1 VSAILSDGIRFSLM
15 RCFSQTSASAT
26 WREYVGSR
34 FLLLQVLAATLLIA
48 SPASAFADATPAPPR
63 VSVDRS
69 GELRVNNGMTL
80 HLNADL
86 GNVRIETLPQNAAPT
101 VRYSVHI
108 ETDAVGP
115 TAQHML
121 GQYALTTRE
130 TVDSVFISG
139 ALPNPMLYTVP
150 RHLPRNVQ
158 FWVQF
163 VVTVPANFNLDIAT
177 GAGEI
182 TTGDV
187 SGWVC
192 LLSQGGDISAGRIT
206 PSGALAPRPGR
217 PAAKIVSEQGG
228 HITLKDVAGDVDAF
242 TGGGHI
248 LAGSIEGNAK
258 LVTGGGNIR
267 ATRIR
272 GTANLQTAGGNIAV
286 GEADAYVGVHTAGGQ
301 IDFGS
306 VRGSVHAQTGGGG
319 IRVMYVS
326 GPMEVVTSGGS
337 ICLTRVANAI
347 HAETGEGK
355 ITAWINPEE
364 SDRGRNV
371 RLSGPS
377 QLASRTG
384 DIVVFLPRNIAL
396 TIDAI
401 VDSGGPARIEADPSL
416 PLSIQTRP
424 DGPVH
429 AVAALNGG
437 GAPLRLHTAGGKI
450 LLQFLDAQ
458 TSLHQSLVDEQRQR
472 LAERLQDTTFTK
484 VSLPSWAGPNAT
496 PSQPPPPPISASD
509 TKTDWLDT
517 AKNRLSVIFMGSVRE
532 EQDVFMKRLSKFPTP
547 VYPEAARKAGVQGV
561 VVLEVRAKTDGT
573 VIVERVVE
581 GDRTLAE
588 AAVSAVKTWR
598 ANPQQISG
606 KTVEVV
612 STLRFKFDLSK

>member
-1 VSAILSDGIRFSLM
+1 MSGALPDGIRFSLM
-15 RCFSQTSASAT
+15 RCFSKTLMSARVRKNA
-26 WREYVGSR
+26 GSYSMLR
-34 FLLLQVLAATLLIA
+34 LVLAAGALT
-48 SPASAFADATPAPPR
+48 AFPGRAHADATPTPSH

-69 GELRVNNGMTL
+69 GELRVSNGMTL
-80 HLNADL
+80 HLNTDL
-86 GNVRIETLPQNAAPT
+86 GNVRIETLPQNAAPA
-101 VRYSVHI
+101 VRYTVHI
-108 ETDAVGP
+108 ETDAAGP
-115 TAQHML
+115 LAQRML
-121 GQYALTTRE
+121 DAYALTTRE

-139 ALPNPMLYTVP
+139 ALPNPLLYTVP

-163 VVTVPANFNLDIAT
+163 TLTIPANFNLDIAT

-182 TTGDV
+182 STSDI

-192 LLSQGGDISAGRIT
+192 LLSQGGDISTGRIT
-206 PSGALAPRPGR
+206 PSGAPTIRPGR
-217 PAAKIVSEQGG
+217 PLAKIVSEQGG

-248 LAGSIEGNAK
+248 LVGNIEGNAK

-355 ITAWINPEE
+355 ITAWINPEA
-364 SDRGRNV
+364 SDRGRSV

-377 QLASRTG
+377 QLASRSG
-384 DIVVFLPRNIAL
+384 DIVVFLPRNIAM

-416 PLSIQTRP
+416 PLNIQTRP

-472 LAERLQDTTFTK
+472 LAERLQDTTFMK
-484 VSLPSWAGPNAT
+484 VSLPSWAGPNAA
-496 PSQPPPPPISASD
+496 PSQPPPPPISAAD
-509 TKTDWLDT
+509 TKTDWLDA

-532 EQDVFMKRLSKFPTP
+532 EQDVFMKRLTKFPTP
-547 VYPEAARKAGVQGV
+547 VYPEAARRAGVQGV
-561 VVLEVRAKTDGT
+561 VVLNVRAKIDGT
-573 VIVERVVE
+573 IVVERVVE

-598 ANPQQISG
+598 ANPEQISG

>member
-1 VSAILSDGIRFSLM
+1 MAVLFL
-15 RCFSQTSASAT
+15 AT
-26 WREYVGSR
+26 
-34 FLLLQVLAATLLIA
+34 ATLIA
-48 SPASAFADATPAPPR
+48 LPARAYGDTAAAP
-63 VSVDRS
+63 VHVAVDRS
-69 GELRVNNGMTL
+69 GELRVSNGMTL
-80 HLNADL
+80 HLTADL
-86 GNVRIETLPQNAAPT
+86 GNVRIETLPQSAAPS
-101 VRYSVHI
+101 VRYTVHI
-108 ETDAVGP
+108 ETDAAGAI
-115 TAQHML
+115 AQRML
-121 GQYALTTRE
+121 GAYALTTRE

-139 ALPNPMLYTVP
+139 ALPNPLLYTVP

-163 VVTVPANFNLDIAT
+163 VVSVPANFNLDIST

-187 SGWVC
+187 SGRVC
-192 LLSQGGDISAGRIT
+192 LLSQGGDITTGRIT
-206 PSGALAPRPGR
+206 PPGGGR
-217 PAAKIVSEQGG
+217 GVRGDRLAAKIVSEQGG
-228 HITLKDVAGDVDAF
+228 HITLRDVTGDVDAF

-248 LAGSIEGNAK
+248 QAGNIEGNAK

-267 ATRIR
+267 TARIR
-272 GTANLQTAGGNIAV
+272 GVATLQTAGGNIAV
-286 GEADAYVGVHTAGGQ
+286 GEADSYVGVHTAGGQ

-364 SDRGRNV
+364 SDHGRNV

-384 DIVVFLPRNIAL
+384 DIVVFLPRNIAM
-396 TIDAI
+396 TIDAT

-416 PLSIQTRP
+416 PLNIQTRP

-437 GAPLRLHTAGGKI
+437 GAPLKLHTAGGKI

-458 TSLHQSLVDEQRQR
+458 TSLHQSLVDEQQQR
-472 LAERLQDTTFTK
+472 LAERLQDSTFTK
-484 VSLPSWAGPNAT
+484 VSLPSASGLPKLA
-496 PSQPPPPPISASD
+496 SAQPQPPPISASD
-509 TKTDWLDT
+509 PKTDWLDA

-532 EQDVFMKRLSKFPTP
+532 EQDAFMKRLTRFPTP

-561 VVLEVRAKTDGT
+561 VVLEVRAKTDGS
-573 VIVERVVE
+573 VAVERVTE
-581 GDRTLAE
+581 GDTTLAE
-588 AAVSAVKTWR
+588 AAVAAVRTWR
-598 ANPQQISG
+598 ANPEQIGG

-612 STLRFKFDLSK
+612 STLRFKFDLK